1 MGRFGLL
8 DKLMSEIPGKDNYP
22 ANVVDGALGQEAYSM
37 DPEKDGQKLNAG
49 YYHRW
54 YKVMEKGAMGV
65 QTRHRGFSD
74 PNLFVAMTKQP
85 TVAGIFW
92 EGGRGGGEAGPSLTT
107 SKFPLYFQIVVSLSI
122 GNFLKKVPC
131 NKSILFTTGVKLNVC
146 KGKGKKK
153 KCTKYEQ
160 KVSYAI
166 PLEIIYLTP
175 LNKWNPHNLNYKG
188 DQRSVDGK
196 TVTANS
202 RNGGKTK
209 TKAYDGVNS
218 RIYYITPNEFFAGT
232 ETHVDAADTTKGSVG
247 VLDPTKEVRMVRA
260 SGTRIFLPNIP
271 GVGILRQRCRTPL

>member
-92 EGGRGGGEAGPSLTT
+92 EGGVGGGGGAGP
-107 SKFPLYFQIVVSLSI
+107 
-122 GNFLKKVPC
+122 C
-131 NKSILFTTGVKLNVC
+131 
-146 KGKGKKK
+146 
-153 KCTKYEQ
+153 
-160 KVSYAI
+160 
-166 PLEIIYLTP
+166 
-175 LNKWNPHNLNYKG
+175 
-188 DQRSVDGK
+188 
-196 TVTANS
+196 
-202 RNGGKTK
+202 
-209 TKAYDGVNS
+209 
-218 RIYYITPNEFFAGT
+218 
-232 ETHVDAADTTKGSVG
+232 
-247 VLDPTKEVRMVRA
+247 
-260 SGTRIFLPNIP
+260 IFK
-271 GVGILRQRCRTPL
+271 